1 MNAYTHQNH
10 QPTSGM
16 CSMHVCIYTKKILIK
31 IDQTPPNNKVTVDI
45 TKYNQREKHTHT
57 GEETGYV

>member
-31 IDQTPPNNKVTVDI
+31 IDQTPPNNKVTVDV
-45 TKYNQREKHTHT
+45 TKYNQR
-57 GEETGYV
+57 